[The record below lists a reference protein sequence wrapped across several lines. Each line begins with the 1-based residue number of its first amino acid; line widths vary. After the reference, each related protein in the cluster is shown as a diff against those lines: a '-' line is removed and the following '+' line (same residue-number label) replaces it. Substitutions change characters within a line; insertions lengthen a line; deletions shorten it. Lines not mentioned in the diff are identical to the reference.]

1 MEIMKEDTGALTA
14 SVKIMITKEDY
25 EDKVNKTLKEY
36 QRKANIPGFRP
47 GKVPF
52 GMISKMYRKGVL
64 LDEINHLLSE
74 NLQNYIADNKLDI
87 LGNPVPNK
95 EKAAEF
101 DIDTQTDFEFVFD
114 LGLKPEFTLDL
125 SSVGSVD
132 YYKITATDKMI
143 EEQVHEL
150 QHRFYHQDHPEKDG
164 DHNEEEHHHDEE
176 LPELNEAFFDKIFPG
191 AEIKDEASFKMK
203 IKESLESSLTKE
215 SERFFMNSAVE
226 KLIKET
232 AFDLPDEFLRKSI
245 RETSEKE
252 VSDEQ
257 FEIQY
262 ANFTNSLRWQLIEYK
277 LIENH
282 NIRVGE
288 DEMRNVVK
296 GYFSGYSTNPA
307 EDPEQEER
315 LNKIADSVLNNEQEA
330 NRLHDQLFDQKMLA
344 FLKSN
349 LSIENK
355 EITYDDFIKMVTQ
368 KKD

>member
-1 MEIMKEDTGALTA
+1 MEILKEDTGALTA

-52 GMISKMYRKGVL
+52 GMVSKMYRKGVL

-74 NLQNYIADNKLDI
+74 NLQKYIDDNKLDI
-87 LGNPVPNK
+87 LGNPLPNK
-95 EKAAEF
+95 EKAAAF
-101 DIDTQTDFEFVFD
+101 DIDNQSDFEFVFD

-125 SSVGSVD
+125 ASFGSID
-132 YYKITATDKMI
+132 YYKITATEKMI
-143 EEQVHEL
+143 DEQVHEL
-150 QHRFYHQDHPEKDG
+150 QHRLYHHDHPEKEGEHAED
-164 DHNEEEHHHDEE
+164 EHHHDEE
-176 LPELNEAFFDKIFPG
+176 LPELDEAFFDKVFPG
-191 AEIKDEASFKMK
+191 AEVKDVESFRLK
-203 IKESLESSLTKE
+203 IKESLESSLAKE
-215 SERFFMNSAVE
+215 SERFFMNSAIE

-232 AFDLPDEFLRKSI
+232 QFDLPDDFLRKSI
-245 RETSEKE
+245 RETNEKE
-252 VSDEQ
+252 VTDEQ
-257 FEIQY
+257 FDTQY
-262 ANFTNSLRWQLIEYK
+262 SNFTNSLRWQLIEYK
-277 LIENH
+277 LIEDH
-282 NIRVGE
+282 NIRIGE
-288 DEMRNVVK
+288 EEMRNVVK
-296 GYFSGYSTNPA
+296 GYFSGYSTNSA

-349 LSIENK
+349 LKTGNQ